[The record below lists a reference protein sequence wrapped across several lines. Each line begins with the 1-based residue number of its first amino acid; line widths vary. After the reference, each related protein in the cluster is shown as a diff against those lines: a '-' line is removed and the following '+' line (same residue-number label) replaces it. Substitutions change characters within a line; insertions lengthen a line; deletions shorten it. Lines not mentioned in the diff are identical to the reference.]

1 MGKGKTTALIEKCK
15 QAQYSEDG
23 DKRFIVVVPLLTEVE
38 RIKNAVG
45 CEEPQGKKKIIAL
58 KSLVQRNKNIVCTHS
73 LFNDFNHDI
82 RELIKNSPKKY
93 DLYHDE
99 QPNVFQGVIAS
110 GWQVNTDSTLVQNL
124 TKDDISVLFKSDML
138 KREEPLES
146 DNFNEGLKRVS
157 RVFPT
162 EKFKTSDTV
171 YSPLLKYMEDNALYA
186 YGENR
191 FDRHSPA
198 NLISFTDIDIFD
210 IYNEV
215 WIFSYLMRG
224 GLLQAYFE
232 LNNKD
237 VNKDIAWYH
246 IENNKLVEGYKQEY
260 PSGLMRIAL
269 CLDEKYNFDKKLSKT
284 SFKKMDNKDFKEMA
298 KKFRSY
304 LRYGTYNSGK
314 DKAENE
320 YFYTTFK
327 DFQKKVI
334 MGQRNLRV
342 NCFLANNA
350 KATNDYQ
357 DRCIVACLCAKF
369 ANPALG
375 IFFKQLNIAFDE
387 KLFTLSE
394 LVQFIW
400 RSNIRVQNSDDVV
413 YVYIPCEE
421 IRTLFANWLKDG
433 ITAKKDS

>member
-1 MGKGKTTALIEKCK
+1 M
-15 QAQYSEDG
+15 
-23 DKRFIVVVPLLTEVE
+23 
-38 RIKNAVG
+38 
-45 CEEPQGKKKIIAL
+45 
-58 KSLVQRNKNIVCTHS
+58 
-73 LFNDFNHDI
+73 
-82 RELIKNSPKKY
+82 
-93 DLYHDE
+93 
-99 QPNVFQGVIAS
+99 
-110 GWQVNTDSTLVQNL
+110 
-124 TKDDISVLFKSDML
+124 
-138 KREEPLES
+138 
-146 DNFNEGLKRVS
+146 VS
-157 RVFPT
+157 YR
-162 EKFKTSDTV
+162 K
-171 YSPLLKYMEDNALYA
+171 
-186 YGENR
+186 
-191 FDRHSPA
+191 
-198 NLISFTDIDIFD
+198 
-210 IYNEV
+210 
-215 WIFSYLMRG
+215 
-224 GLLQAYFE
+224 
-232 LNNKD
+232 
-237 VNKDIAWYH
+237 
-246 IENNKLVEGYKQEY
+246 NKLVEGYKQEY

-284 SFKKMDNKDFKEMA
+284 SFKKMDNKDFKEIA
-298 KKFRSY
+298 KKLRSY

-334 MGQRNLRV
+334 MGQRNLRA

-375 IFFKQLNIAFDE
+375 IFFNQLNIAFDE

-400 RSNIRVQNSDDVV
+400 RSNIRVQDSDDIV

-433 ITAKKDS
+433 ITAKKAS